1 MDPWNRL
8 GGPANLPAPIVE
20 LVTAALRNPAMQA
33 RYDEFRM
40 VSPPKTTPAYAASYI
55 REQIAQWQPVVREPG
70 MRVD

>member
-33 RYDEFRM
+33 RDGEHRM
-40 VSPPKTTPAYAASYI
+40 VSPPKTIPTYAAPYV